1 MSIFFYTLRPYDE
14 LAVAERMRERFGIA
28 FDYTDVYPSAENYVL
43 AKGYDCVCVTPCDMS
58 AEVLDRFASVGVK
71 NIICRSI
78 GYDHVDLEHAAAL
91 GMRVSNV
98 SYPPSGVANYAIM
111 LMLMCGRRMMQIM
124 ERAQVQDYTLEGK
137 IGHDIS
143 YATVGVIG
151 TGRIGRT
158 VIEHL
163 AGFGCKI
170 LCYDPYENDEVRRY
184 ATYVDLD
191 TLYRESDIITL
202 HTNATEEN
210 HHLLNAEAFS
220 RMKDGVMIINTARGK
235 LIDTDALVDALE
247 SGKIGAAALDVLE
260 KEDGLYYAN
269 RVGDVIN
276 NRDLAILRSFPNVIM
291 SPHTAFYTQQA
302 VDNMVL
308 GCFEAADAFAK
319 GEPTPHEVTNR

>member
-1 MSIFFYTLRPYDE
+1 MSIYFYSLRPFDE
-14 LAVAERMRERFGIA
+14 VAIAERLGAQFGIEYDHTY
-28 FDYTDVYPSAENYVL
+28 DYPDEENYVN

-58 AEVLDRFASVGVK
+58 AAVIDRFASVGVR

-78 GYDHVDLEHAAAL
+78 GYDHVDLAHAASL

-98 SYPPSGVANYAIM
+98 SYPPTGVANYAIM
-111 LMLMCGRRMMQIM
+111 LMLMCGRKMMQIM
-124 ERAQVQDYTLEGK
+124 DRARVQDYTLGGK
-137 IGHDIS
+137 IGSDIS

-151 TGRIGRT
+151 TGKIGRT

-163 AGFGCKI
+163 AGFGCRI
-170 LCYDPYENDEVRRY
+170 LCYDPYENDEVRQH

-220 RMKDGVMIINTARGK
+220 RMKDGVIIVNTARGK
-235 LIDTDALVDALE
+235 LIDTDALVSALE

-260 KEDGLYYAN
+260 VEDDLYYVN

-291 SPHTAFYTQQA
+291 SPHTAFYTEQA
-302 VDNMVL
+302 VENMVL

-319 GEPTPHEVTNR
+319 GEPTVHEVKA

>member
-14 LAVAERMRERFGIA
+14 LIEAQKMREQFGID
-28 FDYTDVYPSAENYVL
+28 FDHTDVYPSAENYVL

-58 AEVLDRFASVGVK
+58 AEVIDRFASVGVK

-78 GYDHVDLEHAAAL
+78 GYDHVDLAHAAEL

-124 ERAQVQDYTLEGK
+124 HRAEVQDYTLEGK

-163 AGFGCKI
+163 SGFGCKI
-170 LCYDPYENDEVRRY
+170 LCYDPYHHEDVCKY
-184 ATYVDLD
+184 AEYVDLD
-191 TLYRESDIITL
+191 TLFRESDIITL

-210 HHLLNAEAFS
+210 HHLLNAEAFAQ
-220 RMKDGVMIINTARGK
+220 MKDGVMIVNTARGK
-235 LIDTDALVDALE
+235 LIDTDALVEALE
-247 SGKIGAAALDVLE
+247 SGKVGAAALDVLE

-291 SPHTAFYTQQA
+291 SPHTAFYTRQA
-302 VDNMVL
+302 VEHMVR

-319 GEPTPHEVTNR
+319 GEPTPHEVKI